1 MWNLLPQALEQRYL
15 HDALEEEVH
24 RFKEMGRG
32 NARFALSG
40 SRREL
45 ASEVQVALL
54 RICQE
59 SLTNIHKHAEAT
71 DVEVSLVYQADSV
84 KLGVRD
90 NGKGFDQANMISGE
104 GKGGFGLHGMRQ
116 RARMLRGALTVS
128 SQEGQGTRVE
138 VTIPTT

>member
-1 MWNLLPQALEQRYL
+1 
-15 HDALEEEVH
+15 
-24 RFKEMGRG
+24 MGRG
-32 NARFALSG
+32 NATFALSG

-71 DVEVSLVYQADSV
+71 DVEVSLVYKADSV

-90 NGKGFDQANMISGE
+90 NGKGFDQANVTSGE
-104 GKGGFGLHGMRQ
+104 GKGGFGLYGMRQ

-128 SQEGQGTRVE
+128 SQEGEGTQVE
-138 VTIPTT
+138 VTIPTS